1 MHEVVKKGNQQL
13 VRLIPYLPYNGEQMG
28 KSIIM
33 YTIKEGSRSYRMRK
47 RSCIY
52 EIGYRVK
59 SLHGISKVNFMD

>member
-1 MHEVVKKGNQQL
+1 MYEVVKKGNQQL

-28 KSIIM
+28 NPIIM
-33 YTIKEGSRSYRMRK
+33 YTIKEASRTYRMRK